1 MKMDPSIPGACTS
14 EFYKYVNTFNQDP
27 SKGSFRKDPKPQK
40 SADIEHF
47 YVAAQENTPYMF
59 LSYF

>member
-27 SKGSFRKDPKPQK
+27 SKGSFRKGPKPQK

-47 YVAAQENTPYMF
+47 YVPAQANTPYV
-59 LSYF
+59 